1 MPALANECRDRQLSR
16 MADTGIILPFDAL
29 LAAPLPADAPDYA
42 RRLVNWLDAT
52 PGLLALD
59 DARTMRRPAP
69 GKWSP
74 REIIGHLVDSA
85 ANNHQRFVRFRDR
98 DDLVVDG
105 YEQDAWVA
113 AQRYQDAP
121 WWEVVVLWMTYNRHL
136 ARLMAATPPADR
148 DRVRSVH
155 NLHLR
160 AFRPVPAA
168 QSVTLGYFMNDYVD
182 HLAHHLRQ
190 IEQIVG

>member
-1 MPALANECRDRQLSR
+1 MSEPFTLSV
-16 MADTGIILPFDAL
+16 DAL
-29 LAAPLPADAPDYA
+29 GAAPLPGDAPACA
-42 RRLVNWLDAT
+42 RRLVDALRRGA
-52 PGLLALD
+52 PALLAID
-59 DARTMRRPAP
+59 DAATSHRPAP

-85 ANNHQRFVRFRDR
+85 SNNHQRFVRMRDR

-121 WWEVVVLWMTYNRHL
+121 WVELVVLWLTYNRHL
-136 ARLMAATPPADR
+136 ARLMAATPADAR
-148 DRVRSVH
+148 DRMRQAH

-160 AFRPVPAA
+160 AFRTVPTDRA
-168 QSVTLGYFMNDYVD
+168 VTLDYFMNDYVD
-182 HLAHHLRQ
+182 HLEHHLGQVLDDDVVTGPTRGAR
-190 IEQIVG
+190 EPAAT